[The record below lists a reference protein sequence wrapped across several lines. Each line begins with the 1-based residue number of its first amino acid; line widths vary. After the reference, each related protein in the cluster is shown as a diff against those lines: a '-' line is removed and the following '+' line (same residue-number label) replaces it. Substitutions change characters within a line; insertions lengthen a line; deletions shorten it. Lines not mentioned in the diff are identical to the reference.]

1 MHFLNPNDPVEIYR
15 GKLPHW
21 RQNRVI
27 YFVTF
32 RLYDSLPA
40 AKLLELRQERQSWL
54 KLNLAPW
61 SRAQR
66 EEYNER
72 FNLRIQEWL
81 DVGVGS
87 CLLENSELKQVM
99 DGVLKFFD
107 LDRYELDEFCTMP
120 IHVHVLVRP
129 KSGWTLER
137 IVHSWKSY
145 SAKEINRFLGRHG
158 RLWHREYFDHI
169 VRHEVQLESIRSY
182 IRRNPLLWRRGVK

>member
-32 RLYDSLPA
+32 QLYDSLPA

-107 LDRYELDEFCTMP
+107 LDRYELDEF
-120 IHVHVLVRP
+120 
-129 KSGWTLER
+129 
-137 IVHSWKSY
+137 
-145 SAKEINRFLGRHG
+145 
-158 RLWHREYFDHI
+158 
-169 VRHEVQLESIRSY
+169 
-182 IRRNPLLWRRGVK
+182 